1 MKVVAHTCSS
11 KLHTQSPHIWQ

>member
-11 KLHTQSPHIWQ
+11 KLLTQSPHIWQ